1 MIAISDLRQVYRDG
15 ANAHPALRGVS
26 VEVAAG
32 EFLALLGP
40 SGCGKTTL
48 LRCIAGLTEPEGG
61 TIAIDGETV
70 YAAAE
75 RINVPARLRN
85 IGMVFQSY
93 AIWPHMTVAQNA
105 AFPLRYRR
113 PELGAAQ
120 VRERTAEVLRL
131 VHLDAFAERPAP
143 ALSGGQQQRLALARA
158 LISDPKVLLLDE
170 PLSNLDARLREEM
183 RFELRALTKR
193 LGVTT
198 ILVTH
203 EQAEALS
210 LADVVAVMDDGRF
223 MQISNPRDLY
233 DRPRTAFVADFV
245 GRANLIPAEVIATGN
260 GSPQSV
266 TVATPYGVVAC
277 YTERPRSAGERGTLA
292 VTPEALAIAPAGSD
306 DDAGVSGTVEGV
318 AFIGDAT
325 ELVLRV
331 NGALL
336 VAKVAT
342 AAAPAAGATV
352 TVRIQAQTCTLLS

>member
-1 MIAISDLRQVYRDG
+1 VISITDLKQVYRDG
-15 ANAHPALRGVS
+15 ATTHAGLRGVS

-48 LRCIAGLTEPEGG
+48 LRSIAGLTEPENG

-70 YAAAE
+70 YSGAAQV
-75 RINVPARLRN
+75 NVPARMRD

-113 PELGAAQ
+113 PELGAVQ

-131 VHLDAFAERPAP
+131 VHLDALADRPAP

-210 LADVVAVMDDGRF
+210 LADIVAVMDDGLF
-223 MQISNPRDLY
+223 MQISSPRDLY
-233 DRPRTAFVADFV
+233 DRPRTEFVAGFV
-245 GRANLIPAEVIATGN
+245 GRANLVPAEVIATGL
-260 GSPQSV
+260 GSSAQYVSV
-266 TVATPYGVVAC
+266 STPYGVVDC
-277 YTERPRSAGERGTLA
+277 FSERPRIAGERATLA
-292 VTPEALAIAPAGSD
+292 VQPEALAIAPAGSD
-306 DDAGVSGTVEGV
+306 SADAVTGTIDGV

-325 ELVLRV
+325 ELVVRV
-331 NGALL
+331 NDSLL

-342 AAAPAAGATV
+342 AAAPVAGAAV
-352 TVRIQAQTCTLLS
+352 TVRIQAQTCTLL

>member
-1 MIAISDLRQVYRDG
+1 MISITDLKQVYRDG
-15 ANAHPALRGVS
+15 ATAHAGLRGVS

-48 LRCIAGLTEPEGG
+48 LRCIAGLTEPESG

-70 YAAAE
+70 YSGAAQV
-75 RINVPARLRN
+75 NVPARMRD

-113 PELGAAQ
+113 PELGPAQ

-131 VHLDAFAERPAP
+131 VHLDTLAERPAP

-210 LADVVAVMDDGRF
+210 LADVVAVMNDGIF
-223 MQISNPRDLY
+223 MQISSPRDLY
-233 DRPRTAFVADFV
+233 DRPGTEFVAGFV
-245 GRANLIPAEVIATGN
+245 GRANLVPAEVIALGN
-260 GSPQSV
+260 SPQWVSV
-266 TVATPYGVVAC
+266 STPYGIVEC
-277 YTERPRSAGERGTLA
+277 YTERPRTAGERGTLA
-292 VTPEALAIAPAGSD
+292 VQPEALAIVPAGSD
-306 DDAGVSGTVEGV
+306 SNAVTGTIEGV

-325 ELVLRV
+325 ELVVRV
-331 NGALL
+331 NDSILI
-336 VAKVAT
+336 AKVTT
-342 AAAPAAGATV
+342 ADAPAAGANV

>member
-1 MIAISDLRQVYRDG
+1 MISIADLKQVYRDG
-15 ANAHPALRGVS
+15 ANTHAGLRGVS

-48 LRCIAGLTEPEGG
+48 LRCIAGLTEPESG

-70 YAAAE
+70 YSGDPQVS
-75 RINVPARLRN
+75 VPARMRD

-113 PELGAAQ
+113 PELHAAQ

-131 VHLDAFAERPAP
+131 VHLDALADRPAP

-210 LADVVAVMDDGRF
+210 LADIVAVMDDGRF
-223 MQISNPRDLY
+223 MQISSPRELY
-233 DRPRTAFVADFV
+233 DRPRTEFVAAFV
-245 GRANLIPAEVIATGN
+245 GRANLVPAEVIATEIN
-260 GSPQSV
+260 GSPQWVSV
-266 TVATPYGVVAC
+266 STPYGVVEC
-277 YTERPRSAGERGTLA
+277 FTERPRTTGERATLA
-292 VTPEALAIAPAGSD
+292 VQPEALSISQPGNDAII
-306 DDAGVSGTVEGV
+306 GTVEGV

-325 ELVLRV
+325 ELVVRI
-331 NGALL
+331 NDSLL
-336 VAKVAT
+336 VAKVTT
-342 AAAPAAGATV
+342 ADAPAVGAAV
-352 TVRIQAQTCTLLS
+352 AVRIQAQTCTLLS

>member
-1 MIAISDLRQVYRDG
+1 MISISDLKQVYRDG
-15 ANAHPALRGVS
+15 AAAHAALRGVS

-48 LRCIAGLTEPEGG
+48 LRCIAGLTEPESGA
-61 TIAIDGETV
+61 IAIDGETV
-70 YAAAE
+70 YSGAGHVS
-75 RINVPARLRN
+75 VPARMRD

-113 PELGAAQ
+113 PELRAAQ

-131 VHLDAFAERPAP
+131 VHLDALADRPAP

-223 MQISNPRDLY
+223 MQVSSPRDLY
-233 DRPRTAFVADFV
+233 DRPRTEFVAGFV
-245 GRANLIPAEVIATGN
+245 GRANLVPAEVIAAGV
-260 GSPQSV
+260 GASAQRVSV
-266 TVATPYGVVAC
+266 STPYGVVEC
-277 YTERPRSAGERGTLA
+277 FTERPRAAGERATLA
-292 VTPEALAIAPAGSD
+292 VQPEALAIVPA
-306 DDAGVSGTVEGV
+306 AGDSHSAVTGIVEGV

-325 ELVLRV
+325 ELVVRV
-331 NGALL
+331 GEVML
-336 VAKVAT
+336 VAKMAT
-342 AAAPAAGATV
+342 AAAPPVGAAVAV
-352 TVRIQAQTCTLLS
+352 HIAQTCTLLS